1 MEIRSSYR
9 LRRTTSFFVFKWK
22 IRDIYK
28 DYNKEEC
35 NKARWEDQTGNQGKE
50 SGERNS

>member
-1 MEIRSSYR
+1 M
-9 LRRTTSFFVFKWK
+9 RTSSFFFFFKWE

-28 DYNKEEC
+28 DYNEEEC
-35 NKARWEDQTGNQGKE
+35 DKARWEAQTGNQGKE